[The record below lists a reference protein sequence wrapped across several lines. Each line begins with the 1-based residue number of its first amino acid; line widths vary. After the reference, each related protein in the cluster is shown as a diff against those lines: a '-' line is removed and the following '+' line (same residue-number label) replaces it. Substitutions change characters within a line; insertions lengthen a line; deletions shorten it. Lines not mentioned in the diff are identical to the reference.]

1 MNIIKFGTF
10 ACLLSYLFVT
20 TISAQKVEKRKLR
33 FTNKDKTAIIRQVF
47 DDGFEK
53 LMADDK
59 FNECTIPIIDGKKII
74 LIETNEPAI
83 FPRSINVYS
92 FRFMSEK
99 EIEAEIK
106 SNDGDCY
113 LDVNL
118 QLVNSNTV
126 KISLARWINVVTVVD
141 GKSWY
146 PSRYVEATIFYYQG
160 VRTRKKW
167 TVSFLK
173 KGWAVS

>member
-1 MNIIKFGTF
+1 MNFIKFGTF
-10 ACLLSYLFVT
+10 VCLLSCLFVT
-20 TISAQKVEKRKLR
+20 IISAQTSGKRQLKL
-33 FTNKDKTAIIRQVF
+33 TNKDKAAIIGRVF

-59 FNECTIPIIDGKKII
+59 FDECTIPIINDKKII

-83 FPRSINVYS
+83 FPRSIDVYK
-92 FRFMSEK
+92 FKFMSAK

-118 QLVNSNTV
+118 QLINSNTV
-126 KISLARWINVVTVVD
+126 KIALWRWIEVVTVIN

-146 PSRYVEATIFYYQG
+146 PSRYVAATILYYQAA
-160 VRTRKKW
+160 RTGKKW
-167 TVSFLK
+167 TVKFVNE
-173 KGWAVS
+173 GWAVS